1 MSKHNDDN
9 NQLSKKEQLEIEVYK
24 GLIQYGCQ
32 MSADHI
38 NYDRLLMPIS
48 LVPAYLLL
56 TSLDVQEAGWP
67 AQIIIW
73 LGGFLLVGFW
83 AMRNIRSRARLYRT
97 WDKVSCL
104 EEGFEVP
111 GIGKVLDALGGTR
124 IPTDFTLKIVFA
136 VLAVL
141 LYLAVLI
148 YVIVRAL
155 KC

>member
-1 MSKHNDDN
+1 MSEN
-9 NQLSKKEQLEIEVYK
+9 NANGSKDPKETVKLEVYK

-32 MSADHI
+32 MSQDHL
-38 NYDRLLMPIS
+38 NYDRILMPIS
-48 LVPAYLLL
+48 LVPAYLVL
-56 TSLDVQEAGWP
+56 TSLDVREAGLP
-67 AQIIIW
+67 AELII
-73 LGGFLLVGFW
+73 LFGGFLLLVFW
-83 AMRNIRSRARLYRT
+83 IMRNIRSRARLYET

-111 GIGKVLDALGGTR
+111 GIGKVLDTIA
-124 IPTDFTLKIVFA
+124 PHWAPKDFTLKIVFF

-148 YVIVRAL
+148 YVIVRAC